1 MSDSELKVE
10 KQLLA
15 TALLA
20 SGDLLVEEG
29 ALAGDESLRGNSEDA
44 LLPAYMSNTAAPAQ
58 PPAVNPWKKTAAV
71 QPAKIVVGDDE
82 DTSKDTMIGGGG
94 QAVEKHVKK
103 KQWVSLDALS
113 PVISQMTFTAPKPVV
128 PDEERKKT
136 RSPNIMALRRTSN
149 QPRTN
154 SNNTTSSSNGEAGKP
169 EESAS
174 QPRRPVRRDTRKPAA
189 HIAGELPPRPR
200 SQPPAE
206 VANPPRSPEAPEA
219 TVPNNATQPPS
230 PVKQAE
236 PVEAIA
242 ASVETSQS
250 QAAFSAPYQRRTA
263 RLPASAYMQPSAIGS
278 APYRPRRTYSYGP
291 RATDPEG
298 IAYRE
303 QYARAALRLQIEYYF
318 SVENLCR
325 DVYLRA
331 HMEDSGWID
340 LSFIAQFNRVKFFS
354 ADIDFIAASLVDSAV
369 VEMKRDAR
377 SIYVRKLAD
386 WPQWRFPADIKS
398 GIIAQFEAAQAHRQA
413 QQQPPL
419 SSNGYSKKQQAEI
432 HPQMAKL
439 DISETSSGSSSAA
452 LNPKQ
457 HPPQ

>member
-1 MSDSELKVE
+1 MMSGSEVKAE

-15 TALLA
+15 AALLTP
-20 SGDLLVEEG
+20 EG
-29 ALAGDESLRGNSEDA
+29 LPAERGTPTGDESVRGTGVDA
-44 LLPAYMSNTAAPAQ
+44 LLSAYTPAQ

-82 DTSKDTMIGGGG
+82 DASKDTTMGSGG
-94 QAVEKHVKK
+94 QTADKHVKK

-113 PVISQMTFTAPKPVV
+113 PEISQMTFTAPKPVV

-136 RSPNIMALRRTSN
+136 RSPNTATLRRTSN
-149 QPRTN
+149 LPRT
-154 SNNTTSSSNGEAGKP
+154 SSTGEAARP
-169 EESAS
+169 EEPAS

-189 HIAGELPPRPR
+189 HTAGELPPRPR

-206 VANPPRSPEAPEA
+206 VADSPRSPEALQAAPSN
-219 TVPNNATQPPS
+219 VTQPPS

-236 PVEAIA
+236 PVEAVA

-250 QAAFSAPYQRRTA
+250 QAASSAPYQRRTA
-263 RLPASAYMQPSAIGS
+263 RLPASAYMQPASVGS
-278 APYRPRRTYSYGP
+278 ASYRPRRTYSYGP
-291 RATDPEG
+291 RAADPEG
-298 IAYRE
+298 VAYRE

-318 SVENLCR
+318 SIENLCR

-354 ADIDFIAASLVDSAV
+354 ADIDFIAASLADSAV
-369 VEMKRDAR
+369 VEVKRDER
-377 SIYVRKLAD
+377 SVYVRKLAD
-386 WPQWRFPADIKS
+386 WSQWRFPADIKS

-413 QQQPPL
+413 QQPPL
-419 SSNGYSKKQQAEI
+419 SGKKQQSDLHAK
-432 HPQMAKL
+432 MAKL
-439 DISETSSGSSSAA
+439 DISEVSSGSSPAA

-457 HPPQ
+457 HPQQ